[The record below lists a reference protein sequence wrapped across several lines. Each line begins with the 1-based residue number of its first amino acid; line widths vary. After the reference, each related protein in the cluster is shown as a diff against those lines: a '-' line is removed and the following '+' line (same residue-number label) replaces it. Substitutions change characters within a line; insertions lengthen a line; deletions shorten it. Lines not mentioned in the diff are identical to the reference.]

1 MPRLSD
7 NMRAAVFM
15 MLSMAGFAFNDAMIK
30 LSSSDLA
37 LFQAIFLRGLFATA
51 LITLLAMRIGAFR
64 HRPGQRDR
72 RIVALRSVAE
82 VGSTFFFLG
91 ALFNMPIADAT
102 AILQSLP
109 LAVTLAAAFV
119 FGERVGWRRY
129 AAILVGFGGVL
140 IIVRPGGAAF
150 TPYAFLAL
158 GAVLWIVVRDLATRR
173 LSPDVPSLQVSVYA
187 AAAITVSAGLM
198 ALATE
203 WRPVT
208 PSSLGVLAIAGS
220 ALLVGY
226 IFGIMTM
233 RIGEIGFVQP
243 FRYTLLPWSILF
255 GIVFFSEFPDRWMLI
270 GSALVVATG
279 LFTFHRERQI
289 ARGASAAAQRQP
301 LASQHPPN

>member
-51 LITLLAMRIGAFR
+51 LITLLALRMGAFR
-64 HRPGQRDR
+64 HRPGRRDR

-150 TPYAFLAL
+150 TPYAF
-158 GAVLWIVVRDLATRR
+158 WH
-173 LSPDVPSLQVSVYA
+173 
-187 AAAITVSAGLM
+187 SA
-198 ALATE
+198 
-203 WRPVT
+203 
-208 PSSLGVLAIAGS
+208 PSSGS
-220 ALLVGY
+220 
-226 IFGIMTM
+226 
-233 RIGEIGFVQP
+233 
-243 FRYTLLPWSILF
+243 SC
-255 GIVFFSEFPDRWMLI
+255 
-270 GSALVVATG
+270 ATSRPG
-279 LFTFHRERQI
+279 GCRRTCRRSRSRSTPRRRSRSRP
-289 ARGASAAAQRQP
+289 A
-301 LASQHPPN
+301 